1 MLEENGR
8 DSLRKGMVIIWI
20 IWAAMII
27 SALIYVLLAHL
38 LSKNW
43 TALQPNYLSTLR
55 NALYIVAV
63 VEILIIAFFRN
74 RMLESRSDSWVFKSA
89 LVPKQYS
96 TPALGKYTTV
106 SIVSWTLAESVAI
119 YGLLLFLLGGSF
131 KDLYLF
137 VAGSLAVMIYY
148 RPKMSEL
155 EELAAIMKDTA
166 ETHSQ
171 IEMSV

>member
-1 MLEENGR
+1 MLDENGR

-89 LVPKQYS
+89 LVAKQYS

-119 YGLLLFLLGGSF
+119 YGLLPIGQQ
-131 KDLYLF
+131 
-137 VAGSLAVMIYY
+137 
-148 RPKMSEL
+148 
-155 EELAAIMKDTA
+155 TA
-166 ETHSQ
+166 EVF
-171 IEMSV
+171 E